1 MISESM
7 EEYLETLWIF
17 LKEEGKEYAKINEIA
32 ESLKIAPPSA
42 VEMLKKMEKLGLV
55 EYEPRV
61 GIQLTE
67 KGEALAR
74 QVIRSHRLAELLL
87 TELLDMELNSDVHE
101 HACALEHHIS
111 EAIAEAVCIK
121 LGHPRQCPHGK
132 PIPRGE
138 CCEKE

>member
-7 EEYLETLWIF
+7 EEYLEALWVF
-17 LKEEGKEYAKINEIA
+17 LKEERKEYAKINEIA
-32 ESLKIAPPSA
+32 ERLEIAPPSA
-42 VEMLKKMEKLGLV
+42 VEMLRKMEKLGLV
-55 EYEPRV
+55 EYSPRV
-61 GIQLTE
+61 GIRLTAR
-67 KGEALAR
+67 GEELAR

-87 TELLDMELNSDVHE
+87 TELLDMELNSEVHA

-138 CCEKE
+138 CCSR